1 MSNKPAKI
9 KLKFNNMKTAEKPVQ
24 SLINFFINNS
34 ALYLFNNKETSKKAS
49 GQYPT
54 DSDNPFLTVEA
65 SQPGLSGNNLKA
77 TLIRNAAN
85 NDAVIELFNNNVSLG
100 YNNIN
105 IGDTG
110 TAAYGQWPSIGE
122 AQLTVETTFK
132 GEKYLE
138 EYGRSICA
146 NDLKVYLTKVNAGV
160 AIIVAYQNITSTLAS
175 TGLEYSEAPEYVTA
189 EELNAIDDLA
199 PYVTFSGQIPY
210 SEIPV
215 FETFDD
221 LIEITLAN
229 GTPALAMCAAPT
241 EGLGFTAEAAHIGA
255 DGNKYK
261 VTIKKGSAQNTI
273 DVSVFYNNN
282 LIGSD
287 NFINEYNYVTAS
299 DFNGLTIND
308 HPINDYIIFRGQLQ
322 MPTDIPEY
330 DADEPLILQLA
341 GGADGAAIITGQ
353 QLNVVELDNQCTVND
368 YMVFDGAIR
377 YSDIPLANEEPI
389 VFLLD
394 GGLGEDVNAPII
406 DDVTKPLA
414 FKATVD
420 NSSVS
425 LTKIGNVSD
434 IYQVSNDGEN
444 WVDYT
449 FNTSITV
456 NNNQF
461 IYFRAKADRLS
472 NYNLNYRVTFLLS
485 GKIKAYNNINSLLT
499 PNFISLVNL
508 KTIHGERAFEA
519 LFKGSSSLIK
529 APLLPATTL
538 SSYCYKEMF
547 MYCNALTDAPAL
559 PATTI
564 EPYCYANMFEHCSS
578 LKSIPVILP
587 ATELK
592 YSCYYMMFK
601 DCTSL
606 NSTLQL
612 PATEL
617 VPMCYSNMF
626 AGCTNLTSA
635 PNLPATTLAY
645 SCYANMF
652 VGCTNLISTP
662 NLPAT
667 TLTDANMCYLSMFA
681 DCTSLTNV
689 PILPAT
695 TLSNGCYTAMFMNC
709 TSLTNAPALPAT
721 TLADSCYSS
730 MFSGCTS
737 LVSAPALPATI
748 LTKKCYDHMFYNCS
762 LINEIHIDATDTS
775 ATDCLFTWLYG
786 VAATGD
792 FYCYDSSLYTI
803 DSYSGIPTNWTIHS
817 QVQPVPSG
825 TKSSNTLNSV
835 SPTYFNATAVN
846 NGTSGNNLKVV
857 MDYYNGAYEFITV
870 KVYDGDVAVVD
881 SSADVEADYS
891 GDITISEIDFS
902 EVEDLSNYVTITAG
916 DFEYINENEFPIE
929 IQLSGGTSTTQATGS
944 YPNIE
949 NLEFKIESTK
959 TGTSTNLLKAELWVS
974 GYSESDNLYIRILDN
989 NNVVCTGKYAMDACV
1004 DPEAIKCV
1012 INAASLND
1020 IDYNTDAE
1028 GDECGT
1034 TAFNVAG
1041 SDYLTYSGKL
1051 NIFSIS
1057 DNSNNPTVVTLSGG
1071 SGATKA
1077 RAYYSTLGDSN
1088 EFLYVEAADTG
1099 SAGNY
1104 RVHMYVEVIGEA
1116 DTGGDVGDDILH
1128 IDVYSNDTKVFE
1140 GSTLYNANILYEDY
1154 NYKYSDESLDYLNSI
1169 PGLNN
1174 YIVFTLCRI
1183 AGIPNWPADDNGIE
1197 LQLFGGTDDD

>member
-1 MSNKPAKI
+1 MSNKPAKPAKI

-34 ALYLFNNKETSKKAS
+34 ALYLFNNKETSKKAY

-65 SQPGLSGNNLKA
+65 AQPGLSGNNLKA

-85 NDAVIELFNNNVSLG
+85 NDAVIELFNNNISLG

-160 AIIVAYQNITSTLAS
+160 GVIVAYQNITSTLAS

-199 PYVTFSGQIPY
+199 PYVTFSGQIPF

-221 LIEITLAN
+221 LIEISLAN
-229 GTPALAMCAAPT
+229 GTPALAMCTAPT
-241 EGLGFTAEAAHIGA
+241 DGLGFTAEAAHIGA

-261 VTIKKGSAQNTI
+261 VTIKKGSVQNTV

-287 NFINEYNYVTAS
+287 NFINEYNYATAS

-308 HPINDYIIFRGQLQ
+308 HPINDYIIFRGQLR
-322 MPTDIPEY
+322 MSTDIPEY

-389 VFLLD
+389 VFILD
-394 GGLGEDVNAPII
+394 GGIGEDVNAPII

-425 LTKIGNVSD
+425 LTKIGDISD
-434 IYQVSNDGEN
+434 VYQISVDNEN
-444 WVDYT
+444 WNDYT
-449 FNTSITV
+449 FGSAITL

-461 IYFRAKADRLS
+461 VYFREKADRSAVQSSS
-472 NYNLNYRVTFLLS
+472 NFIKFVMT
-485 GKIKAYNNINSLLT
+485 GKVKAYNNVNSMLS
-499 PNFISLVNL
+499 PNFAGITDLTAINGDYIFRSLFVNC
-508 KTIHGERAFEA
+508 AA
-519 LFKGSSSLIK
+519 LTK

-538 SSYCYKEMF
+538 
-547 MYCNALTDAPAL
+547 
-559 PATTI
+559 ATS
-564 EPYCYANMFEHCSS
+564 CYASMFQSCS
-578 LKSIPVILP
+578 
-587 ATELK
+587 
-592 YSCYYMMFK
+592 
-601 DCTSL
+601 
-606 NSTLQL
+606 
-612 PATEL
+612 
-617 VPMCYSNMF
+617 
-626 AGCTNLTSA
+626 GLTTM
-635 PNLPATTLAY
+635 PELPATTLAN
-645 SCYANMF
+645 SCYSYMF
-652 VGCTNLISTP
+652 SSCIGFTTLP
-662 NLPAT
+662 AQALPAT
-667 TLTDANMCYLSMFA
+667 TLATSCYNSMF
-681 DCTSLTNV
+681 
-689 PILPAT
+689 
-695 TLSNGCYTAMFMNC
+695 NGCTG
-709 TSLTNAPALPAT
+709 LTVAPALPAT
-721 TLADSCYSS
+721 TLALQCYATMFYGCSS
-730 MFSGCTS
+730 LASAPALPATTLSSACYKNMFSGCTS
-737 LVSAPALPATI
+737 LTSAPTLSATDLRTYCYSGMFSDCTGLTTVPALPATI
-748 LTKKCYDHMFYNCS
+748 LAANCYSSMFSECTSLTETPTLSATTLVNNCYKNMFKNCS
-762 LINEIHIDATDTS
+762 SLNEVHIDATDVS
-775 ATDCLFTWLYG
+775 ATDCLTDWLYG

-825 TKSSNTLNSV
+825 TKASNTVNSV
-835 SPTYFNATAVN
+835 SPTYFNATAIN
-846 NGTSGNNLKVV
+846 NGASGNNLKVI
-857 MDYYNGAYEFITV
+857 MDYYHGAYEFITV
-870 KVYDGDVAVVD
+870 KVYDNDVAVVD

-916 DFEYINENEFPIE
+916 DFEYINEYEFPIE

-959 TGTSTNLLKAELWVS
+959 TGTSTNLLKAELWTS
-974 GYSESDNLYIRILDN
+974 GYSESDNLYIRIIDN
-989 NNVVCTGKYAMDACV
+989 NNVVCTGKYAMDDCV

-1012 INAASLND
+1012 INAASLNG
-1020 IDYNTDAE
+1020 IYYNTDE
-1028 GDECGT
+1028 YGDECGT
-1034 TAFNVAG
+1034 TAFSVNG
-1041 SDYLTYSGKL
+1041 SDYLTYSGQL
-1051 NIFSIS
+1051 NIFNIS
-1057 DNSNNPTVVTLSGG
+1057 DNSNNPTVLTLSGG

-1088 EFLYVEAADTG
+1088 EFLYVEAADSG
-1099 SAGNY
+1099 SSGNY
-1104 RVHMYVEVIGEA
+1104 RVHMYVEVIGEV
-1116 DTGGDVGDDILH
+1116 DTGGEAGDDILH
-1128 IDVYSNDTKVFE
+1128 IDVYSNNTKVFE
-1140 GSTLYNANILYEDY
+1140 GSTIYNDSILYGDY
-1154 NYKYSDESLDYLNSI
+1154 NDKYSDDALDYLNSI
-1169 PGLNN
+1169 QGLNN

-1183 AGIPNWPADDNGIE
+1183 SGIPNWPAPDNGIE